1 MDEMGPIGP
10 EKPSGLFIK
19 NLLSELFLE
28 KQALLSVRSSGAVAE
43 LFPGEAKTFELGE
56 SYLTIERSDWHL
68 HIEFSRIVSIRFKMD
83 RSPKGRLVRA
93 VVFEDEL
100 GAPVV
105 RGALRTGYPPGVSD
119 PGEIMEDFR
128 SWAKGFSGI
137 SFVVL
142 DLFDPVSG

>member
-1 MDEMGPIGP
+1 MNANSVGSPKEL
-10 EKPSGLFIK
+10 SGLFLK

-68 HIEFSRIVSIRFKMD
+68 HIEFLKIVSIRFKME

-93 VVFEDEL
+93 VVFEDGE

-105 RGALRTGYPPGVSD
+105 RGAFRTGYPPGLSD
-119 PGEIMEDFR
+119 PTEIIEDFR
-128 SWAKGFSGI
+128 LWAKGFADCP
-137 SFVVL
+137 FVIL
-142 DLFDPVSG
+142 DFSI